1 MGLIARQRTE
11 EVSILLV
18 SFTRFHL
25 TTRSSHAGQRQPRN
39 TSSGNLLA
47 DASNLDNIFDFNPQK
62 KLADSDIASPIDMSN
77 KSQRPPEFSVTT
89 VVENNIVSEY
99 KNSAYDINGSGLLAQ
114 ASSKRAGRRGG
125 DSPANPSPSSVSA
138 PNKVKI
144 DDFEDFDLGD
154 MLGLGGD
161 SNIGSKKTS
170 VSAVASKSN
179 DASFNDLPS
188 FLRDTTGRGTTPAPN
203 TSSQGRR
210 GRGGLG
216 VSSPPPATDLFAGVS
231 SQSKNAILSGAL
243 DSHFP
248 SKPSILDILDKKT
261 TTAPSATATPKL
273 SIFDILDKKNSQAS
287 TPEAKAPTIFDAKK
301 VLAMNT
307 ESDDSLSS
315 LALLSDTDEEES
327 AQETPAK
334 QLATNITS
342 DKKKSKKE
350 ESEKSRK
357 GDSVT
362 IANLKEQVEKAKDEV
377 EQARNELKTTKEQ
390 AEKEKTTLQA
400 ELNTKLANEKR
411 EQEKTLSDLQ
421 KAREEVHNL
430 QKQIDASKI
439 EYEMKLAHEMQ
450 QHIQKMSD
458 VMTNAEGVTKLH
470 GLVTQVRD
478 TTEKMEKI
486 QLIVQEATDE
496 SLKAREAAVSMKEV
510 HLARIQDEL
519 QVSSKQMSQE
529 RKKLENLMLD
539 VHDDKK
545 LAELKR
551 QQMEEKLEQ
560 EAVKLKNELDMA
572 AKTKDALVFTL
583 NQEKES
589 FRLRT
594 ETWNLERARLLEQ
607 VNNVIQ
613 HLN

>member
-1 MGLIARQRTE
+1 M
-11 EVSILLV
+11 
-18 SFTRFHL
+18 
-25 TTRSSHAGQRQPRN
+25 
-39 TSSGNLLA
+39 A
-47 DASNLDNIFDFNPQK
+47 DASNLDSIFDVKPQK
-62 KLADSDIASPIDMSN
+62 KLADSDIAAPVDISN

-89 VVENNIVSEY
+89 VVENNIVSDY
-99 KNSAYDINGSGLLAQ
+99 KSSAYDINGSGLLAQ
-114 ASSKRAGRRGG
+114 SSSRRAGRRGG
-125 DSPANPSPSSVSA
+125 DSPANPSPSSVST
-138 PNKVKI
+138 PNKVKV

-170 VSAVASKSN
+170 VSAVASKSD
-179 DASFNDLPS
+179 DASFNDIPS
-188 FLRDTTGRGTTPAPN
+188 FLRDTTGRGTTPVAN
-203 TSSQGRR
+203 TSFQGRR

-261 TTAPSATATPKL
+261 TTAPSATPKL
-273 SIFDILDKKNSQAS
+273 SIFDILDKKNTQES
-287 TPEAKAPTIFDAKK
+287 TPVTKAPEIVDVKK
-301 VLAMNT
+301 DLALNP

-327 AQETPAK
+327 SQEAPTK
-334 QLATNITS
+334 ESTTKITS

-350 ESEKSRK
+350 TSEKSRK

-377 EQARNELKTTKEQ
+377 EQARNELKMMKEQ

-400 ELNTKLANEKR
+400 ELQENLAKEKR

-560 EAVKLKNELDMA
+560 EAIKLKNELDMA

-594 ETWNLERARLLEQ
+594 ETWNLERARFLEQ
-607 VNNVIQ
+607 VNNVIL
-613 HLN
+613 HLNRLFYL